1 MGMKRR
7 SFLVASTVGFAG
19 YRFGPGIAQAASLDG
34 ITKGPRKPATSTIL
48 FFLCGGASQCDTWD
62 MKADVPSA
70 YRSAF
75 RPVRTSA
82 DGIQLCEHLPMTA
95 KVAHHLAIVRSVTD
109 GGEATGDH
117 HAGYY
122 YNLTGHV
129 PDQTFRTQGNDR
141 RPQPGDWPFMGSVVG
156 SRRPAHETLP
166 TVITLPHM
174 PSKLPYTRPGQ
185 FAGKLGIDHEPFY
198 LNGDH
203 DQPLQFQAPSL
214 SLTGGGKARLDERR
228 ILLETLDDAR
238 RDFEKITAMGQVDR
252 LQEKAFSLLASAST
266 ASAFDLADEPV
277 ALRER
282 YGQTINGMS
291 LLMARRLVEAEVP
304 FITVFWKEDPA
315 LHAKCKSAGGWD
327 THGNNFNCLKDD
339 LLPEF
344 DRAYSALIEDLHQR
358 GLLEDTLVL
367 VSSEMGRKPLI
378 GDRRSGGVEGAGRD
392 HWTACQSV
400 LFAGGGVRGGQVYGE
415 TDRFGEYPAEKPL
428 TPSDVTR
435 TVYHAMGVDDLAAID
450 REGRPFQLLDKG
462 RALTELF

>member
-1 MGMKRR
+1 MGMNRR
-7 SFLVASTVGFAG
+7 SFLVASTVGYAG
-19 YRFGPGIAQAASLDG
+19 YRFGPGIAASG
-34 ITKGPRKPATSTIL
+34 APVKGPRKPAKSTIL

-62 MKADVPSA
+62 MKPDAPSA
-70 YRSAF
+70 YRSIF
-75 RPVRTSA
+75 RPVPTSV

-109 GGEATGDH
+109 GGQATGDH

-141 RPQPGDWPFMGSVVG
+141 KPQPGDWPFMGSVVT
-156 SRRPAHETLP
+156 SRRPPHETLP
-166 TVITLPHM
+166 SAITLPHM
-174 PSKLPYTRPGQ
+174 PSRLPYTRPGQ

-198 LNGDH
+198 LDGSRED
-203 DQPLQFQAPSL
+203 PLHFRAPSL
-214 SLTGGGKARLDERR
+214 SLSGEGKARLDERR
-228 ILLETLDDAR
+228 VLLSALDEAR
-238 RDFEKITAMGQVDR
+238 GEFEKVAAMGQLDR

-266 ASAFDLADEPV
+266 ASAFELADEPL

-282 YGQTINGMS
+282 YGQTVNGMS
-291 LLMARRLVEAEVP
+291 LLMARRLVEAGVP
-304 FITVFWKEDPA
+304 FITVFWMEDPS
-315 LHAKCKSAGGWD
+315 LHSKCKSAGGWD

-344 DRAYSALIEDLHQR
+344 DRGYSALIEDLHQR
-358 GLLEDTLVL
+358 GLLDDTLVL
-367 VSSEMGRKPLI
+367 VSSEMGRKPLV

-400 LFAGGGVRGGQVYGE
+400 LFAGGGVRGGQVYGA

-428 TPSDVTR
+428 SPSDVTR
-435 TVYHAMGVDDLAAID
+435 TVYHAMGIDDLAAVD
-450 REGRPFQLLDKG
+450 REGRPFQLLDEG
-462 RALTELF
+462 RPLVELF